1 MNKRIILAI
10 VFLLALVTQ
19 VSAEDKVSISDF
31 VISAGGTKE
40 LNITLENEVTYAAFQ
55 FDLYLPEGLTISDCS
70 KVQTRIPETTT
81 LSMAKQADGSYRFFA
96 AAMKAQ
102 NITGISGGIVTV
114 KVKADKDLASGS
126 QTGYFRNVKLSKAD
140 GTGKK
145 YAEMSF
151 PITVLEPSTVTA
163 KSYTRNYGDDNPVFE
178 YIVTGGALDGTPEIT
193 CKATKESS
201 VGTYDIIVKRGTETD
216 NDVIYVK
223 GTLTITPK
231 TVTNPTIILSQT
243 SYIYDGSAK
252 KPTVTVLDG
261 GAEISAEEYTVGY
274 SNNKNVGTATVTITD
289 MAGGNYIV
297 SGGATF
303 AITAADGSLTPP
315 TGKTGL
321 TYTGAAQNLITA
333 GNSTTGTLQYSLD
346 GTNYGTAIPKGTD
359 AKEYTVYYRVK
370 GDANHNDIPATSFNV
385 SIAAKTVTSPTVTL
399 SPTSYIFDGSE
410 KKPTVTVADG
420 GTTIPTEEYIVSY
433 SNNTNVGT
441 ATVTITDKTGGN
453 YIVSGSATFAITA
466 ADGSLTPPTG
476 KTGLTYT
483 SAAQDLITA
492 GSSTTGTLQY
502 SLDGTN
508 YGTAIP
514 KGTDAKEYTVYY
526 RVKGDANHNDIP
538 ATSFNVS
545 IAAKTVTSPT
555 VTLSPTSYIFD
566 GSEKKPTVTV
576 ADGGTTIPTEE
587 YIVSYS
593 NNTNVGTATVTITDK
608 TGGNYIVSGSATF
621 AITAADGSLTPPT
634 GKTGLIY
641 TGAAQNLIT
650 AGSSTTG
657 TLQYSL
663 DGTNY
668 GTTIP
673 KGTDAKDYTVYYKVV
688 AKSGYKDVAPAS
700 FKVTITKAPLKIKAG
715 TYTRKQG
722 EENPEFTLG
731 YEGFKNNETE
741 DVLTKKPTVTTTAT
755 KNSPAGEYPVTV
767 SGAVA
772 ANYEITYVDGMLT
785 VVKKKGDVNGD
796 GDVDQEDNDAIV
808 SYLFGDITDGFDEEA
823 ADVNVDQKV
832 NVADI
837 VLLVKMIEK

>member
-385 SIAAKTVTSPTVTL
+385 AIAAKTVTSPTVTL
-399 SPTSYIFDGSE
+399 SPASYIFDGSE

-420 GTTIPTEEYIVSY
+420 GTTIPSEEYI
-433 SNNTNVGT
+433 
-441 ATVTITDKTGGN
+441 I
-453 YIVSGSATFAITA
+453 
-466 ADGSLTPPTG
+466 
-476 KTGLTYT
+476 
-483 SAAQDLITA
+483 
-492 GSSTTGTLQY
+492 
-502 SLDGTN
+502 
-508 YGTAIP
+508 
-514 KGTDAKEYTVYY
+514 
-526 RVKGDANHNDIP
+526 
-538 ATSFNVS
+538 
-545 IAAKTVTSPT
+545 
-555 VTLSPTSYIFD
+555 
-566 GSEKKPTVTV
+566 
-576 ADGGTTIPTEE
+576 
-587 YIVSYS
+587 SYS